1 MRHNLAIAALGAA
14 TLSLAALPAA
24 GADDTLKLGYLGGV
38 PGYLAPYDQPSL
50 AGVEVAVDEINKAGG
65 IGGKIKIELIERD
78 MRSDTAQAGIMAQEL
93 VNEGV
98 EVLITP
104 CDVDPSIAAGMITQ
118 ASEVAA
124 ISSCASTPTLPATV
138 GPYMFS
144 NYTAD
149 NLQAAV
155 LADYSQKQ
163 GYKTAYVL
171 LSPDTPYTQRLPE
184 YFIVAF
190 KNKGGQ
196 VLGVSEYT
204 MGQQD
209 FSAEVTKIANMDPKP
224 DVIMTSAYEPDF
236 PAFIRQLRGAGVDA
250 PVLGSDGIDSP
261 TTFALGEVAE
271 GVVFTNAGF
280 PTEGSP
286 LAAFYKEFEAFHG
299 QPAET
304 AFTATGYD
312 IVKVIAAA
320 VEAAGST
327 EPAAIRDALN
337 EVEGVEAAT
346 GKITYKGMNRVPL
359 RTVALNR
366 IVGGKVEH
374 VADEV
379 PAAADVPS
387 PDSGIR
393 Q

>member
-1 MRHNLAIAALGAA
+1 MRQSLLGVLAGTAL
-14 TLSLAALPAA
+14 ALPAITA
-24 GADDTLKLGYLGGV
+24 GAADDTLKLGYLGGLT
-38 PGYLAPYDQPSL
+38 GYLAPYDQPSL
-50 AGVEVAVDEINKAGG
+50 AGVQVAVDEINKAGG
-65 IGGKIKIELIERD
+65 IGGKIKIELVERD
-78 MRSDTAQAGIMAQEL
+78 MRSDTAQASIMAQEMID
-93 VNEGV
+93 EGV

-104 CDVDPSIAAGMITQ
+104 CDVDPSIAAGMIAQ
-118 ASEVAA
+118 GAEIPA
-124 ISSCASTPTLPATV
+124 ITSCASTPTLPATV
-138 GPYMFS
+138 GAYMFS

-149 NLQAAV
+149 NLQAAA
-155 LADYSQKQ
+155 LADHSQEQ

-190 KNKGGQ
+190 ENKGGK
-196 VLGVSEYT
+196 VLGVSEYA

-261 TTFALGEVAE
+261 TTFGLGELVD

-286 LAAFYKEFEAFHG
+286 LAAFYKEYEAFHG
-299 QPAET
+299 APAET

-312 IVKVIAAA
+312 MVKVIAAA

-327 EPAAIRDALN
+327 DPAALRDAIDA
-337 EVEGVEAAT
+337 VEDVAVAT
-346 GKITYKGMNRVPL
+346 GSITYKGMERVPL
-359 RTVALNR
+359 RTVALNK

-374 VADEV
+374 LADAQ
-379 PAAADVPS
+379 PAPADVPS
-387 PDSGIR
+387 PDSGQR
-393 Q
+393 